1 MSSKAKA
8 RRQKRRAHAQAS
20 SVKQRTPGQTTAR
33 LELLDLADRHAHV
46 LGVVDLHAGKGEF
59 HARMRVD
66 TTNIDRVASGLP
78 IADTFEDIELWFGDD
93 YPNQP
98 PLALVAHD
106 RFLGHPHVL
115 VSRLLCIYLDTDRE
129 WHPALGVAGV
139 VERLIEWLRDAAAD
153 RFDRRAALYHPIG
166 GLPPSPQIG
175 GTLVVRHPSS
185 IARDGL
191 ISRAAI
197 GSRSSHR
204 SDLMRWNRRTDHDPR
219 STADALVLHTRKGMP
234 FGLVHAETLGDLLA
248 RTEHADG
255 PRATDSLAAAAR
267 LLPRLGDNP
276 LRIVVVVAHPS
287 DSHLSYIASA
297 VARSSI
303 PPAAAQ
309 GPRIYDHLSQLPIGW
324 TAVSDERPEV
334 ATRRDD
340 RRPTAAFKG
349 KCVELWGCGGLGSW
363 MAEFIARAGARR
375 IVLRDRGGVSGG
387 LLVRQNYLEDDVGL
401 PKADQLAVRLRGIAD
416 DLVVEAA
423 SSNALDA
430 LADGYTSDASLLI
443 DATINVTVAARLDEW
458 KRAATGPPFLAQVA
472 TDPRTA
478 TLGVLVVAAPD
489 ATVGPATID
498 DATWAAICDD
508 PSRERFHGFWTPP
521 TKADQLVPALG
532 CSTPT
537 FHGSAADLASLAGS
551 LVSLLGGHIG
561 TNESGTHLIQSSHA
575 GGPAGSGH
583 HYVPFAPFQSEMPM
597 QIDS

>member
-8 RRQKRRAHAQAS
+8 RRQKRRAHTQAS
-20 SVKQRTPGQTTAR
+20 SAKQRTPGQTTAR
-33 LELLDLADRHAHV
+33 LQLLDLADRDAHV
-46 LGVVDLHAGKGEF
+46 LGVVDLHAGKGDF
-59 HARMRVD
+59 HARVRVD
-66 TTNIDRVASGLP
+66 TTDMDGVASGLP
-78 IADTFEDIELWFGDD
+78 VADTFEDIELWFGAD

-98 PLALVAHD
+98 PLVLVAHD

-115 VSRLLCIYLDTDRE
+115 TGRVLCIYLDTDRE
-129 WHPALGVAGV
+129 WHPALGAEGV
-139 VERLIEWLRDAAAD
+139 VGRLIEWLRDGAAD

-166 GLPPSPQIG
+166 GLPPSPRIG
-175 GTLVVRHPSS
+175 GTLVVRHPSP
-185 IARDGL
+185 AAPKRL

-197 GSRSSHR
+197 YSRAPHR
-204 SDLMRWNRRTDHDPR
+204 GDLIRWSRCSEHDPR
-219 STADALVLHTRKGMP
+219 STVDALVLHTNEGMAY
-234 FGLVHAETLGDLLA
+234 GLVHVETLGDLVGRIEA
-248 RTEHADG
+248 AGG
-255 PRATDSLAAAAR
+255 PRIADSLAAAAR
-267 LLPRLGDNP
+267 VLSKLDDQP
-276 LRIVVVVAHPS
+276 LRILVVVAHPS
-287 DSHLSYIASA
+287 DSQLSYIASA
-297 VARSSI
+297 VARASI
-303 PPAAAQ
+303 PQAVAQ
-309 GPRIYDHLSQLPIGW
+309 GRAIYDHLSQLPIGW

-340 RRPTAAFKG
+340 RRPTAAFDG
-349 KCVELWGCGGLGSW
+349 TTVELWGCGGLGSW

-375 IVLRDRGGVSGG
+375 IVLRDSGAVSGG

-401 PKADQLAVRLRGIAD
+401 PKAEQLAVRLRGIAD
-416 DLVVEAA
+416 DLEVEAA
-423 SSNALDA
+423 PSNALDA
-430 LADGYTSDASLLI
+430 LADSYTSDASLLI

-478 TLGVLVVAAPD
+478 TLGMLVAAAPD

-498 DATWAAICDD
+498 DATWAAIRDD
-508 PSRERFHGFWTPP
+508 PSRERFYGFWTPP

-551 LVSLLGGHIG
+551 MVSLLGGHIG

-583 HYVPFAPFQSEMPM
+583 HYVPFAPVQSEMPM